1 MIKNFKFTLTSIVSI
16 IILLALAFVF
26 MTGFIAIL
34 GIFFLTRLYKKF
46 KPKSSKNDEFTT
58 SSKTNTSKDKVVDV
72 DSDEYKID

>member
-1 MIKNFKFTLTSIVSI
+1 
-16 IILLALAFVF
+16 

>member
-26 MTGFIAIL
+26 MTGFINL
-34 GIFFLTRLYKKF
+34 RNFFQQDF
-46 KPKSSKNDEFTT
+46 IKNLNRNHLKMMNLQLL
-58 SSKTNTSKDKVVDV
+58 KTNTSKDKVVDV